1 MQQPKERFKMN
12 KIIVSAAAALL
23 LAGTSAAF
31 AQSTGSSDTGN
42 GGAATTQDN
51 NLSNAMPIDF
61 ATLDADG
68 NGMLSLDEAKV
79 AWPDLT
85 QGELEAADM
94 NHDGGLQ
101 EDEANSLNAQVG
113 ATESTVPSTD
123 QTDDTDDNK

>member
-1 MQQPKERFKMN
+1 MN
-12 KIIVSAAAALL
+12 KIIVSAATALL
-23 LAGTSAAF
+23 LAGTTAAF

-51 NLSNAMPIDF
+51 NLSNAMPMDF